1 MVRIDPRRSNRTPRA
16 GQRGALLAITSLI
29 AGVLVA
35 SCGDAGSNPPP
46 DPNAP
51 QYGVRDSAGGG
62 NGIRSHGF
70 IRVQGVPQRTI
81 TPPLIVS

>member
-1 MVRIDPRRSNRTPRA
+1 MKCRIRIPFVLASVLGVFMMIACENPGSESARP
-16 GQRGALLAITSLI
+16 GA
-29 AGVLVA
+29 
-35 SCGDAGSNPPP
+35 
-46 DPNAP
+46 
-51 QYGVRDSAGGG
+51 QVRDGAGGG

>member
-1 MVRIDPRRSNRTPRA
+1 MYRCHTTV
-16 GQRGALLAITSLI
+16 LLTGLSSLT
-29 AGVLVA
+29 L
-35 SCGDAGSNPPP
+35 SCQPGDAPAGEP
-46 DPNAP
+46 
-51 QYGVRDSAGGG
+51 GTEVRDSAGGG